1 MLHDPVRDHWTWRSE
16 PRPGG
21 DAVVF
26 DVDGVLADAA
36 HRQDV
41 LFSGPGRRK
50 NWKAFFEA
58 AGDDAVIEEVARL
71 TELIDPTLCVV
82 LLTARPTS
90 IQRTTIDWLQ
100 QHGLRWDVLVMRPD
114 GDYRSSP
121 DAKRMAVHEL
131 RAAGFDLKL
140 AFDDDRR
147 NVDMFHDE
155 GIPCIYIHS
164 GYYEA

>member
-1 MLHDPVRDHWTWRSE
+1 VIVDL
-16 PRPGG
+16 
-21 DAVVF
+21 
-26 DVDGVLADAA
+26 DGVLADAS

-50 NWKAFFEA
+50 NWKAFFDL
-58 AGDDAVIEEVARL
+58 AGEDAVIDEVARA
-71 TELIDPTLCVV
+71 TELFDSALCVV
-82 LLTARPTS
+82 LLTARPT
-90 IQRTTIDWLQ
+90 TIRDVTLQWLE
-100 QHGLRWDVLVMRPD
+100 QHGLRWELLVMRPE

-121 DAKRMAVHEL
+121 DAKRMAVYEL
-131 RAAGFDLKL
+131 RSAGFDLRL

-155 GIPCIYIHS
+155 GIPCVYIHS

>member
-1 MLHDPVRDHWTWRSE
+1 MSAPDHWRWRAERCE
-16 PRPGG
+16 PGP
-21 DAVVF
+21 AVVF
-26 DVDGVLADAA
+26 DIDGVLADAG

-58 AGDDAVIEEVARL
+58 AGGDAVIEEVARL
-71 TELIDPTLCVV
+71 TELLDPSLCIV
-82 LLTARPTS
+82 LLTARPTT
-90 IQRTTIDWLQ
+90 IQDTTFDWLVR
-100 QHGLRWDVLVMRPD
+100 HELRWDVLVMRPE
-114 GDYRSSP
+114 GDFRSSP
-121 DAKRMAVHEL
+121 DAKRLALHEL
-131 RAAGFDLKL
+131 RSAGFEIRL

-155 GIPCIYIHS
+155 GVPCIYIHS